1 MVSGRA
7 GRCGCPWHG
16 NHPGVSAHQYTVQIV
31 SGVNWPTPA
40 ASSRVKSHSFL
51 ARNAITV
58 TGVSPESSFLFLQP
72 LTSRWAHPSGARAQ
86 PSLTTTQGSPCTRSR
101 KHPRSLT
108 GHPGHAILQADHRR
122 LRLGKLF
129 GVFAVAVIR
138 GVAALYSSKGSI
150 ARQQSLFLKAQ
161 GGFEGRW
168 FRSNRIQQFLG
179 ENSICVL
186 IFTLLVKLLEQ
197 IQIWKRNHSLHTRH
211 AHPLLGVNR
220 KNTLLQRFSSR
231 AI

>member
-1 MVSGRA
+1 ME
-7 GRCGCPWHG
+7 
-16 NHPGVSAHQYTVQIV
+16 T
-31 SGVNWPTPA
+31 TPA
-40 ASSRVKSHSFL
+40 CLRTSTQYRPCLESTGQHQLLLQESKVIRSL
-51 ARNAITV
+51 LNAITV

-161 GGFEGRW
+161 GGFEGR
-168 FRSNRIQQFLG
+168 
-179 ENSICVL
+179 
-186 IFTLLVKLLEQ
+186 
-197 IQIWKRNHSLHTRH
+197 
-211 AHPLLGVNR
+211 
-220 KNTLLQRFSSR
+220 
-231 AI
+231 